1 MAYPF
6 ELSAET
12 TVVRAGQV
20 FDLQHDPTERNNLAP
35 TQPALVAEL
44 WKVLQKYNDSA
55 YVPALVRRFPAESKC
70 PTTTAHEYGG
80 VTYEVT
86 TPC

>member
-1 MAYPF
+1 MV
-6 ELSAET
+6 
-12 TVVRAGQV
+12 VVRTGQV

-35 TQPALVAEL
+35 TQPALVAQL

-55 YVPALVRRFPAESKC
+55 YVPALLHRFPYESKC